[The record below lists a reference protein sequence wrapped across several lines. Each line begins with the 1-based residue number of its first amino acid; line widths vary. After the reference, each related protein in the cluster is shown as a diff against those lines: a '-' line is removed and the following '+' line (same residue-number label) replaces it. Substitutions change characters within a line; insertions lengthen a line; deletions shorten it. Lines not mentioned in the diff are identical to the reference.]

1 MAKAAKKKSTT
12 KRTTTAK
19 TAATKS
25 TARTT
30 AVPKPATK
38 PKTYAVASTKPA
50 PVENAEVT
58 VANIVKRKEFMDR
71 VIEKSGM
78 KPKDVKPVVEAT
90 LAVLGDAI
98 QQGEEVAVR
107 PLGRMK
113 VNRQKDNMNALI
125 SILKLRQPKAQKA
138 AE

>member
-1 MAKAAKKKSTT
+1 MAKAAKKKTTT

-25 TARTT
+25 TTT
-30 AVPKPATK
+30 AVPKPATT